1 VKLICKKIFP
11 SPSPPKKKN
20 EIFYFSH
27 RIGRSGRFGHLGIA
41 ISLITYEDR
50 FAVHKVEQEL
60 GTEILPIP
68 RHIDEDLYVAKIP
81 SIEQSSEEQQ
91 QQQQQ

>member
-1 VKLICKKIFP
+1 MGV
-11 SPSPPKKKN
+11 
-20 EIFYFSH
+20 
-27 RIGRSGRFGHLGIA
+27 A

-68 RHIDEDLYVAKIP
+68 RHIDEDLYVAKVP
-81 SIEQSSEEQQ
+81 SIEQSSSSSEEQQ
-91 QQQQQ
+91 QQQHQQQ

>member
-1 VKLICKKIFP
+1 MDLTLFAPIL
-11 SPSPPKKKN
+11 
-20 EIFYFSH
+20 SH

-60 GTEILPIP
+60 GTEILAIP
-68 RHIDEDLYVAKIP
+68 RQIDENLYVAK
-81 SIEQSSEEQQ
+81 SAAIEHSSEEHQQ
-91 QQQQQ
+91 LDK